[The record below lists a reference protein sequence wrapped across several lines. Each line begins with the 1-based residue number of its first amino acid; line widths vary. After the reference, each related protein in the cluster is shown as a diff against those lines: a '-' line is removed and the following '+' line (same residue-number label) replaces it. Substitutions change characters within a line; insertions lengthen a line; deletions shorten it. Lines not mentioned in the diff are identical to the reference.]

1 MSNAVQFLTQA
12 LQASAME
19 KSSFAPRSYV
29 YLSSGDLNGY
39 YTLRVVTYSVE
50 YDQLGVAVG
59 YQSHDRYVQN
69 LSIEGGNAERKA
81 AEYAEAHGFE
91 NHAVADFD
99 LCGFSRWEFENT
111 TNIGVALEL
120 QRFLFGK
127 HAGCT
132 FEQVIESD
140 LQYMQWILD
149 EGRVYDDNDYIKGS
163 RMSDFR
169 CAAVAIYRLQQEGK
183 LNIPAPEAIKWEPEV
198 PSEYIGEIGDKVDLE
213 GVVEFTKVIDTLYGF
228 TELFV
233 IKVADRDIVKFFT
246 SSQTFGNVGRGD
258 RIKFKGTVDKHDDQ
272 YNGARETFLKRPKC
286 VEILEDEDGAA

>member
-1 MSNAVQFLTQA
+1 MSDAVQFLTQA

-59 YQSHDRYVQN
+59 YTSHDRYVQN

-81 AEYAEAHGFE
+81 SEYAEKHGFE

-120 QRFLFGK
+120 QRFIFGK
-127 HAGCT
+127 HAGST
-132 FEQVIESD
+132 FKQVVESD

-149 EGRVYDDNDYIKGS
+149 EGRVYDDKEYIKGS

-169 CAAVAIYRLQQEGK
+169 CAAVAVYRLHKEGK
-183 LNIPAPEAIKWEPEV
+183 LDIPAPEPIQWEPEV
-198 PSEYIGEIGDKVDLE
+198 PSEYIGSIGDKVELE
-213 GVVEFTKVIDTLYGF
+213 GVVQFVKSIESYYGWTTLF
-228 TELFV
+228 I

-246 SSQTFGNVGRGD
+246 SSSSFDDVQRDD

-272 YNGARETFLKRPKC
+272 YNGSRETFLKRPKC
-286 VEILEDEDGAA
+286 VEILEEAA